1 MLNEMRQLCNKN
13 EHNIHMFAFTF
24 NNFANVFQ
32 EINISYFVSYIFK
45 SFARISKPCYFQ
57 MFFTLNSRIFTFLS
71 SILNFTLQYK

>member
-32 EINISYFVSYIFK
+32 EINISYFVSYTFK
-45 SFARISKPCYFQ
+45 SFARISKPCHF
-57 MFFTLNSRIFTFLS
+57 
-71 SILNFTLQYK
+71 